1 MSYSSL
7 HQFGWSNLFMQQLSY
22 DEMCADDTVAN
33 IFRITAIHRNR
44 VEAMG
49 VNGES
54 SIIVPPQFQPVSQ
67 HLAVGDWVL
76 AQMANEHYRL
86 ERIFEPKNR
95 VRRINNGLPQ
105 VIAANVDY
113 LWIITSAN
121 EEFNVKRLERYLAL
135 AHEFDIV
142 PVVILTKTDICPNLE
157 DYLDKL
163 RELGADNVHALSVNT
178 PGTVDVLKNY
188 MEQGTTIALVGSSG
202 VGKSTLVNAM
212 FDLDLPTRE
221 IREDDARGKHT
232 TTHRELYFAGNGVAI
247 IDTPGMRE
255 LQLYDAEQ
263 GIERTFSSIVELGER
278 CRYSNCG
285 HDNEPGCA
293 IRQAIAERV
302 ITQAHFDNYLKLV
315 KEEESQKR
323 RSLGAHVVKEHTRD
337 YFRKIHSSNKVK
349 Y

>member
-7 HQFGWSNLFMQQLSY
+7 QKFGWSNAFLQQLSY
-22 DEMCADDTVAN
+22 DELCADDTVES

-54 SIIVPPQFQPVSQ
+54 SLICPAQFQPVSQ
-67 HLAVGDWVL
+67 HLAVGDWVT
-76 AQMANEHYRL
+76 AAMANEHVRL
-86 ERIFEPKNR
+86 EKIFEPKNR

-135 AHEFDIV
+135 AHEFDIT
-142 PVVILTKTDICPNLE
+142 PVVVLTKTDVCDDL
-157 DYLDKL
+157 DRYLDQL
-163 RELGADNVHALSVNT
+163 RGLGADNVHALSVNT
-178 PGTVDVLKNY
+178 PGSMEVLQTY
-188 MEQGTTIALVGSSG
+188 MSEGTTIALVGSSG
-202 VGKSTLVNAM
+202 VGKSTLINAI
-212 FDLDLPTRE
+212 FDTNLPTRE
-221 IREDDARGKHT
+221 IREADAHGKHT
-232 TTHRELYFAGNGVAI
+232 TTHRELYFCDNGVAI

-255 LQLYDAEQ
+255 LQLYDNEQ
-263 GIERTFSSIVELGER
+263 GIERTFRSVVELSHQ
-278 CRYSNCG
+278 CRYNNCS
-285 HDNEPGCA
+285 HDDEPGCA
-293 IRQAIAERV
+293 IQEAIAERI

-323 RSLGAHVVKEHTRD
+323 RTVGAHAVKEHYRD
-337 YFRKIHSSNKVK
+337 YFKKIHSGNKDK
-349 Y
+349 W